1 MKRTSRLLVV
11 GYVVLVAVVT
21 WAALPSPRVV
31 ATPDYAART
40 GQPCGVCHISPQGG
54 GGLTATGVT
63 FASGGYQ
70 WPIPAGASARTVSL
84 PLWARAIKMIV
95 GYIHLFTAVLWFG
108 TILYIH
114 LLVKPQQLT
123 TGIPKAERK
132 LGWISIGIMAVT
144 GSVLTLFRYLEIGAV
159 FTGTWGKVFAIKLV
173 QFGIMVL
180 AAAIAT
186 LVLDRRMRALNRP
199 RVTPTAAGAATDAI
213 TQESI
218 ALLDGREGHK
228 AVVAVDGKLYDVTA
242 SRLWKEGMH
251 MRKHSAG
258 QDLTDALKGAPHGSE
273 VLERVPSLGAPQ
285 TAPSALG
292 PPQHEG
298 MTPHGAFVRL
308 AYLNLFLVLGILL
321 CVAWWKWGFSTQT
334 PTSAGEVAALSA
346 ESQQCIQCHTDNDFG
361 QAQLSEWQGSVMA
374 KAGTACYECH
384 GALPGEPDAME
395 HNGFTISVLVTPKD
409 CGKCHVTEAAQF
421 ASSRHAQGGQILA
434 SLDNILGER
443 VEGVAAAVLGCRQ
456 CHGSIVQVG
465 TDGKPTA
472 ASWPNTGIGR
482 INPDGSLG
490 ACSTCHT
497 RHLFSVAVGR
507 EPSACGN
514 CHMGPDHPQI
524 EIFDESKHGVAFMAN
539 RARMALDR
547 RPWVLGQDYSAAPTC
562 ATCHMSATPGMAV
575 NHDVGQRISWTLRP
589 AVSVQLEDAEAKRAR
604 MQQVCQQCHS
614 PPFYQNYFAQ
624 YDQAVELYNQK
635 FAEPAGAIMKAL
647 REAGKLTILD
657 FDEQIE
663 WTYYLMWHHE
673 GRRARHGAAMVGPDY
688 VQWHGFFEVADVFYN
703 ELVPQAEELL
713 PGVTEAILT
722 EDYHQ
727 WRVPECDAME

>member
-1 MKRTSRLLVV
+1 MKRASRLLVV
-11 GYVVLVAVVT
+11 VCVLFVAVVI
-21 WAALPSPRVV
+21 WAALPRPKVM

-54 GGLTATGVT
+54 GGLTATGVSY
-63 FASGGYQ
+63 AGGGYV
-70 WPIPAGASARTVSL
+70 WPIPAGVSGPKVHL
-84 PLWARAIKMIV
+84 PPWARAIKMIV
-95 GYIHLFTAVLWFG
+95 GYIHLVTAVLWFG

-114 LLVKPQQLT
+114 LLIKPQQLT

-132 LGWISIGIMAVT
+132 LGWTSIGVMAVT
-144 GSVLTLFRYLEIGAV
+144 GSILTLFRYLEIGTV
-159 FTGTWGKVFAIKLV
+159 FTGTWGKVFAVKLA

-186 LVLDRRMRALNRP
+186 LVLDRRMRAAKRP
-199 RVTPTAAGAATDAI
+199 QVTTSATPGGATDAI
-213 TQESI
+213 TRESL
-218 ALLDGREGHK
+218 ASLDGKEGRK

-242 SRLWKEGMH
+242 SRLWKEGVH

-258 QDLTDALKGAPHGSE
+258 QDLTEALKGAPHGPE
-273 VLERVPSLGAPQ
+273 VVERVPSLGALQ
-285 TAPSALG
+285 TAPSAPG
-292 PPQHEG
+292 SAQRKG

-334 PTSAGEVAALSA
+334 ATPTEQVATLSA
-346 ESQQCIQCHTDNDFG
+346 ESQQCIQCHTQNSFG
-361 QAQLSEWQGSVMA
+361 RAQLDEWQGSVMA

-384 GALPGEPDAME
+384 GAQPGDPDAMA

-409 CGKCHVTEAAQF
+409 CGKCHVTQAAQF

-456 CHGSIVQVG
+456 CHGSVVEIG
-465 TDGKPTA
+465 ADLKPTA
-472 ASWPNTGIGR
+472 ATWPNTGIGR

-507 EPSACGN
+507 EPAACGN

-524 EIFDESKHGVAFMAN
+524 EIFNESKHGVAFMAN

-589 AVSVQLEDAEAKRAR
+589 TVSVKLADADAKRAR
-604 MQQVCQQCHS
+604 MQEACQQCHS

-624 YDQAVELYNQK
+624 YDQAVALYNAK
-635 FAEPAGAIMKAL
+635 FAQPAAAIMKAL
-647 REAGKLTILD
+647 RAAGKLTALD

-663 WTYYLMWHHE
+663 WTYYLLWHHE
-673 GRRARHGAAMVGPDY
+673 GRRARHGAAMMGPDY
-688 VQWHGFFEVADVFYN
+688 VQWHGFFEVADRFYN
-703 ELVPQAEELL
+703 ELVPEAEKLL
-713 PGVTEAILT
+713 PGVTETFLQ

-727 WRVPECDAME
+727 WRVPK